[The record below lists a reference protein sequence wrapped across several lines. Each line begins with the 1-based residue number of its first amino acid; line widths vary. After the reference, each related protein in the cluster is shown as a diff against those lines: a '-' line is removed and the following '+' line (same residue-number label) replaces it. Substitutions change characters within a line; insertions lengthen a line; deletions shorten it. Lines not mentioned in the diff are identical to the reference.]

1 VRAVLETFFEE
12 TGERAVSGEDY
23 RLTAKR
29 HVDTKFPDDEAL
41 RAVLEP
47 AGLWERVLAP
57 EWHRKA
63 KLLKDPEVP
72 EDVRAKLEELGE
84 EKVGWRV
91 VSTGVKEDTS

>member
-1 VRAVLETFFEE
+1 MRAALESFFEE
-12 TGERAVSGEDY
+12 TGERAVSGKDY

-29 HVDTKFPDDEAL
+29 HVDMKFPDDEAL

-57 EWHRKA
+57 TWARKA
-63 KLLKDPEVP
+63 RLLTDPEVP
-72 EDVRAKLEELGE
+72 EEVRAELEEMAE

-91 VSTGVKEDTS
+91 VVRQNG